1 MNIARELLRERYFTN
16 LKHSNDLFVGIE
28 LELPIVKLTGDAVDF
43 SVVFALFDE
52 MIEKLPLSIEKSDD
66 NGQAIQLVS
75 DENDDR
81 ILFEVGYNTIEFAF
95 DKAKTIGQVE
105 QRFSNYLAVM
115 QTFLKKQNHL
125 LTGFGVNP
133 FCDKYDNRPVAS
145 PRYEMLMAYLK
156 LGATRE
162 EVRVSQNNYGAFIQG
177 SQVQLDV
184 TRENLVTTLNTFNA
198 IEMVKAW
205 LFGNSFLWNGQLDT
219 LISRDVF
226 WEESMHGI
234 FPENTGVFPETFESL
249 ETFLDYL
256 TKTALFTRTSESNT
270 FYFEPIQ
277 AMDYFNHDEIPAFDL
292 LGNEIVLIPSPH
304 DFKEHRSYQYQNL
317 TTRGTVEFRS
327 TCAQPIATSFTVAAF
342 HLGLMQELAAFET
355 LIASHSFY
363 EDYGRDYPQLR
374 RRFSA
379 QNLSSEEIEDVASFA
394 EVLVNLAAVG
404 LEKRGFGEEK
414 YLTALYQRI
423 ERKENPAVKALHL
436 LESGK
441 KLSEISEIF
450 ADGKDI

>member
-28 LELPIVKLTGDAVDF
+28 LELPIVKLMGDAVDF

-95 DKAKTIGQVE
+95 DKAKTIGEVE

-115 QTFLKKQNHL
+115 QPFLKKQNHL

-133 FCDKYDNRPVAS
+133 FWDKNDNRPVAS

-156 LGATRE
+156 LGETRE

-256 TKTALFTRTSESNT
+256 IKTALFTRTSEANT

-292 LGNEIVLIPSPH
+292 LGNDIVLTPSPY

-342 HLGLMQELAAFET
+342 HLELMQELAAFET

-374 RRFSA
+374 RRFSV

-394 EVLVNLAAVG
+394 EYLVNLA
-404 LEKRGFGEEK
+404 
-414 YLTALYQRI
+414 Q
-423 ERKENPAVKALHL
+423 
-436 LESGK
+436 
-441 KLSEISEIF
+441 
-450 ADGKDI
+450 

>member
-95 DKAKTIGQVE
+95 DKAKTIGEVE

-115 QTFLKKQNHL
+115 QPFLKKQNHL

-133 FCDKYDNRPVAS
+133 FWDKNDNRPVAS

-162 EVRVSQNNYGAFIQG
+162 EVRVSQNKYGAFIQG

-198 IEMVKAW
+198 MEMVKAW

-277 AMDYFNHDEIPAFDL
+277 ALDYFNHDEIPAFDL
-292 LGNEIVLIPSPH
+292 LGNEIVLTPSPY

-317 TTRGTVEFRS
+317 TTRGTVEF
-327 TCAQPIATSFTVAAF
+327 
-342 HLGLMQELAAFET
+342 
-355 LIASHSFY
+355 
-363 EDYGRDYPQLR
+363 
-374 RRFSA
+374 
-379 QNLSSEEIEDVASFA
+379 
-394 EVLVNLAAVG
+394 
-404 LEKRGFGEEK
+404 
-414 YLTALYQRI
+414 
-423 ERKENPAVKALHL
+423 
-436 LESGK
+436 
-441 KLSEISEIF
+441 
-450 ADGKDI
+450 